1 MKLYLITLNFIL
13 SGKNQVLVMAI
24 FQNPVYDRG
33 QFSNSKSKV
42 TENVLAFTANL
53 DKRENFV
60 RK

>member
-1 MKLYLITLNFIL
+1 MKLYLITVNFIL

-24 FQNPVYDRG
+24 FQNSVYG
-33 QFSNSKSKV
+33 QFSSRKSKV

>member
-13 SGKNQVLVMAI
+13 SGKNQVLVMPI
-24 FQNPVYDRG
+24 FQNSVYERG

>member
-24 FQNPVYDRG
+24 FQNSVYERG
-33 QFSNSKSKV
+33 KFSNSKSKV

>member
-24 FQNPVYDRG
+24 FQNSVYERG

>member
-1 MKLYLITLNFIL
+1 MKLYLITLNFIV

-24 FQNPVYDRG
+24 FQNSVYERG